1 MSAQIL
7 TKLDAAKWLN
17 VAPPTLSNY
26 IRSRRI
32 KPHSIVGE
40 GRHAKIDIACAVA
53 DLKKN
58 LDPER
63 LLLPHRRVR
72 LSLKTPPWWDGLT
85 K

>member
-1 MSAQIL
+1 MDTRIL
-7 TKLDAAKWLN
+7 TKLDAARWLRI
-17 VAPPTLSNY
+17 APPTLSNY

-40 GRHAKIDIACAVA
+40 GRHAKIDIFRAVV
-53 DLKKN
+53 DLKKT

-72 LSLKTPPWWDGLT
+72 LSLKTPPGWDDGR
-85 K
+85 